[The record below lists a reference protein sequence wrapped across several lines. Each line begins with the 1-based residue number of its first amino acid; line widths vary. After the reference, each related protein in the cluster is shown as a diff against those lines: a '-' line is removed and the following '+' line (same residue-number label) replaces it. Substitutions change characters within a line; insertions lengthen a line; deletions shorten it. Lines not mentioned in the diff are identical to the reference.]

1 MNAEI
6 IAVGSELLTPARID
20 SNSLYLTEELNN
32 LGVEVVA
39 KAVIGDDRAR
49 LAEAVRS
56 AVGRSEI
63 VITTGGLGPTED
75 DVTRE
80 AVAEA
85 LGKKL
90 VYRQEICD
98 AIEARFRRL
107 GRKMA
112 EINRRQAWL
121 IEGAEAL
128 ENSEGTAPG
137 QWVPLGD
144 RQVVVLLPGPPRELK
159 PMFTNACLPRLRQ
172 MVPPQVIR
180 VRRYRVAGMPE
191 SDLDQLISPVYKRYS
206 NPVTTVLAAPGDI
219 QIHLRARCA
228 TEQEAKRLLDE
239 VGSQIEA
246 LLGSRIYSRD
256 GEPLEAVVGR
266 RLAVRGA
273 WLAVAESCTGGL
285 LAQRITSVPGASK
298 YFKGG
303 FLVYTNELKQELLGV
318 PRDLLD
324 RETAVSEA
332 VAQAM
337 ASGVR
342 ERTGADFTVAVTGE
356 AGPDTGSGRPVGA
369 VWVAVVSPE
378 GIRTEY
384 RQWLGDR
391 DRIRT
396 LAAHQALDL
405 LRRVLENC

>member
-6 IAVGSELLTPARID
+6 IAVGSELLTPARVD
-20 SNSLYLTEELNN
+20 TNSLYLTEELNA

-49 LAEAVRS
+49 LADALRT
-56 AVGRSEI
+56 AAARSEI

-80 AVAEA
+80 AAAEA
-85 LGKKL
+85 LGRKL

-112 EINRRQAWL
+112 EINKRQAWV

-128 ENSEGTAPG
+128 DNSEGTAPG
-137 QWVPLGD
+137 QWIPLGE
-144 RQVVVLLPGPPRELK
+144 RKVVLLLPGPPRELK
-159 PMFTNACLPRLRQ
+159 PMFARDCVPRLRKI
-172 MVPPQVIR
+172 VPPQVIR

-191 SDLDQLISPVYKRYS
+191 SDLDQLISPVYKRYA

-228 TEQEAKRLLDE
+228 TEQEAEQLLKE
-239 VGSQIEA
+239 VGSEIEK
-246 LLGSRIYSRD
+246 LLGDHIYSRD
-256 GEPLEAVVGR
+256 GQPLEAVVGR

-285 LAQRITSVPGASK
+285 LARRITAMPGASN

-303 FLVYTNELKQELLGV
+303 FLVYTNEMKRDLLGV
-318 PRDLLD
+318 PAELIE
-324 RETAVSEA
+324 RETAVSKA
-332 VAQAM
+332 VAEAM
-337 ASGVR
+337 ARGVR
-342 ERTGADFTVAVTGE
+342 ERTRADFAVAVTGE
-356 AGPDTGSGRPVGA
+356 AGPESGSGRPVGT
-369 VWVAVVSPE
+369 VWVAVLGPE
-378 GIRTEY
+378 GCRTEY
-384 RQWLGDR
+384 KQWLGDR
-391 DRIRT
+391 ERIRI
-396 LAAHQALDL
+396 LAAQQALDL
-405 LRRVLENC
+405 LRRTLEHR

>member
-6 IAVGSELLTPARID
+6 IAVGSELLTPARLD
-20 SNSLYLTEELNN
+20 TNSLYLTEELNG

-39 KAVIGDDRAR
+39 KAVVGDDRER
-49 LAEAVRS
+49 LAETVRTAAS
-56 AVGRSEI
+56 RSEI

-85 LGKKL
+85 LGRKL
-90 VYRQEICD
+90 VYHQEICD

-112 EINRRQAWL
+112 EINKRQAWV

-128 ENSEGTAPG
+128 DNSEGTAPG
-137 QWVPLGD
+137 QWIPLGEGK
-144 RQVVVLLPGPPRELK
+144 VVLLLPGPPRELK
-159 PMFTNACLPRLRQ
+159 PMFTRDCLPRLRKI
-172 MVPPQVIR
+172 VPPQVIR

-228 TEQEAKRLLDE
+228 TEEEAERLLNE
-239 VGSQIEA
+239 LGSQIEK
-246 LLGSRIYSRD
+246 LLGDNVYSRD
-256 GEPLEAVVGR
+256 GQPIEAVVGR
-266 RLAVRGA
+266 RLAMRGA

-285 LAQRITSVPGASK
+285 VAQRITSMPGASN

-303 FLVYTNELKQELLGV
+303 FLAYTNEMKQHLLGV
-318 PRDLLD
+318 PAELIEQ
-324 RETAVSEA
+324 ETAVSKAVVEA
-332 VAQAM
+332 MVRGAQ
-337 ASGVR
+337 
-342 ERTGADFTVAVTGE
+342 ERTRADFAVAVTGE
-356 AGPDTGSGRPVGA
+356 AGPQSGSGRPVGT
-369 VWVAVVSPE
+369 VWVAVLGPE
-378 GIRTEY
+378 GVRTEHK
-384 RQWLGDR
+384 QWAGDR
-391 DRIRT
+391 ERIRI
-396 LAAHQALDL
+396 LAAQQALDL
-405 LRRVLENC
+405 LRRELEHC

>member
-6 IAVGSELLTPARID
+6 IAIGSELLTPARVD
-20 SNSLYLTEELNN
+20 TNSLYLTEELNA

-39 KAVIGDDRAR
+39 KAVVGDDRAR
-49 LAEAVRS
+49 LADALRT
-56 AVGRSEI
+56 AAARSEI

-80 AVAEA
+80 AAAEA
-85 LGKKL
+85 LGRKL

-112 EINRRQAWL
+112 EINKRQAWV

-128 ENSEGTAPG
+128 DNSEGTAPG
-137 QWVPLGD
+137 QWIPLGE
-144 RQVVVLLPGPPRELK
+144 RKVVLLLPGPPRELK
-159 PMFTNACLPRLRQ
+159 PMFARDCVPRLRKI
-172 MVPPQVIR
+172 VPPQVIR

-191 SDLDQLISPVYKRYS
+191 SDLDQLISPVYKRYA

-228 TEQEAKRLLDE
+228 TEQEAEQLLRE
-239 VGSQIEA
+239 VGSQIEQ
-246 LLGSRIYSRD
+246 LLGDHIYSRD
-256 GEPLEAVVGR
+256 GQPLEAVVGR

-285 LAQRITSVPGASK
+285 LAQRITAMPGASN

-303 FLVYTNELKQELLGV
+303 FLVYTNEMKRDLLGV
-318 PRDLLD
+318 PAELIEQ
-324 RETAVSEA
+324 ETAVSKA
-332 VAQAM
+332 VAEAM
-337 ASGVR
+337 ARGVR
-342 ERTGADFTVAVTGE
+342 ERTRADFAVAVTGE
-356 AGPDTGSGRPVGA
+356 AGPESGSGRPVGT
-369 VWVAVVSPE
+369 VWVAVLGPE
-378 GIRTEY
+378 GCRTEHK
-384 RQWLGDR
+384 QWLGDR
-391 DRIRT
+391 ERIRI
-396 LAAHQALDL
+396 LAAQQALDL
-405 LRRVLENC
+405 LRRTLEHR